1 MADCPADWST
11 VSYAAVQQAL
21 MQQADYCDVCSCPL
35 VLNGVQLA
43 NMQYRPSLAGNVAL
57 AAIFALFLV
66 AQVGLAI
73 RYKTRGYGIAMAC
86 GLTLE
91 VVGYVG
97 RVLLRRHIF
106 DFSYF
111 VM

>member
-1 MADCPADWST
+1 MVDCPSDWST
-11 VSYAAVQQAL
+11 VSFPAIQQAL
-21 MQQADYCDVCSCPL
+21 VQQPDYCDVCNCPL
-35 VLNGVQLA
+35 VLDGVQLA

-57 AAIFALFLV
+57 AAIFGLFLI

-73 RYKTRGYGIAMAC
+73 RYKTRGFGIAMAC
-86 GLTLE
+86 GLILE
-91 VVGYVG
+91 IVGYVG
-97 RVLLRRHIF
+97 RILMRQHIF